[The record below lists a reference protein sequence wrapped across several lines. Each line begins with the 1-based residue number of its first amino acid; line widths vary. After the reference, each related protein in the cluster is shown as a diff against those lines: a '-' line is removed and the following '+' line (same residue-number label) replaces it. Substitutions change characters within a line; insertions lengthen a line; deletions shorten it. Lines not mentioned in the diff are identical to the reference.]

1 MEEFFA
7 EAVPETPIPL
17 KGPSASSR
25 STTLTPPCE
34 LMSREIVITG
44 LGVVSPLGI
53 GREAFWERMQAGGSG
68 IRPIESFDT
77 SALEVRFGGQIT
89 DFDPKL
95 YVRPR
100 KSLKVMS
107 REIQMGFAAADLA
120 LVDAGLTA
128 GSVEPGRFGVVFGN
142 DMIYADTHDLERT
155 YRRCAASGTF
165 DFEQWGD
172 AAMEEIYPLWL
183 LKLLPNMTASHI
195 AIAHDARG
203 PNNSIVLGDV
213 SSLLAI
219 AEAASVIERGW
230 ADVMITGGTGCRLDP
245 TAIVARCE
253 HDLSHRNDD
262 IQAASRPFD
271 RDRDGLVN
279 GEGSGALVLETLEH
293 ALARG
298 ADIHARLLAV
308 SARHEPVRGQQPV
321 TGSGLRAAVRGALM
335 RSGLEPRDLGHVN
348 AHGLS
353 TREMDRVEAAV
364 IASELGDVPV
374 TAPKASFGHL
384 GAGGGTV
391 ELIASILG
399 VASGVVPAT
408 RNYVTP
414 DPECP
419 VNVVHGEPLAGRPP
433 TAMKLNLSSTGQA
446 AAVVVAANE

>member
-1 MEEFFA
+1 
-7 EAVPETPIPL
+7 
-17 KGPSASSR
+17 
-25 STTLTPPCE
+25 
-34 LMSREIVITG
+34 MSREIVITG

-53 GREAFWERMQAGGSG
+53 GREAFWDQLQAGLSG
-68 IRPIESFDT
+68 VRPITAFDT
-77 SALEVRFGGQIT
+77 ASLEVRFGGQIL

-120 LVDAGLTA
+120 LVDAGLST
-128 GSVEPGRFGVVFGN
+128 GSVAPDRFGVVFGS
-142 DMIYADTHDLERT
+142 DMIYADPHDLEGT
-155 YRRCAASGTF
+155 YRRCAASGSF
-165 DFEQWGD
+165 DFEQWGT

-262 IQAASRPFD
+262 PQRASRPFD
-271 RDRDGLVN
+271 QDHDGLVN
-279 GEGSGALVLETLEH
+279 GEGSGAIVLESLDH
-293 ALARG
+293 ALSRG
-298 ADIHARLLAV
+298 ARINARLLSV
-308 SARHEPVRGQQPV
+308 TARHEPVRGNQPL
-321 TGSGLRAAVRGALM
+321 TGSGLRAAIRGSLM
-335 RSGLEPRDLGHVN
+335 RAGLEPKNVGHVN

-353 TREMDRVEAAV
+353 TVAMDRVEAAA
-364 IASELGDVPV
+364 IAAELGNVPV

-391 ELIASILG
+391 EL
-399 VASGVVPAT
+399 VASVLGLAHGVVPAT
-408 RNYVTP
+408 LNYERP
-414 DPECP
+414 DPACP
-419 VNVVHGEPLAGRPP
+419 VNVVHGSPLTGRPP
-433 TAMKLNLSSTGQA
+433 TAMKVNLSSTGQA
-446 AAVVVAANE
+446 AAVVVAAPE